1 MKLISAAGLTDVCK
15 ERLFALEFV
24 ILTVAVMFNHVI
36 DVFVAAA
43 AAVDQDRAGAHLL
56 RKLHRVGDRVRRFE
70 SRDDAFVAGELEEG
84 VNRLLVA
91 RGDVVDASEILP
103 ERMLRTD
110 GRIIESA
117 GDRVDRIGGAVL
129 VFQDIAVESVHGAF
143 PAVAEGR
150 GMVAL
155 PGTASEGFDS
165 VDVHGIA
172 EEGGEHA
179 GGVAAAADAGADG
192 VGQDSGHLLELLAG
206 FDSDAHLEV
215 ADHQRERV
223 RPKRGADAVNG
234 VFVGGEIGFKRGID
248 RLFQRLESAGDG
260 DDLCAEDFHAGDVRR
275 LFPDVDEPHVDF
287 ALKPEICGGGGEGDS
302 VLTRAGF
309 RDEFFLAEIFREQTF
324 AHAMVELVGAGVVE
338 ILALE
343 IDLAVADVAGEAVAV
358 IDGSGAPLELAADA
372 AEFVDEFR
380 GMADRLISVRN
391 FAEGSLEFGRNAA
404 AAEFAETAVFVGI
417 VSEIA

>member
-1 MKLISAAGLTDVCK
+1 M
-15 ERLFALEFV
+15 
-24 ILTVAVMFNHVI
+24 
-36 DVFVAAA
+36 
-43 AAVDQDRAGAHLL
+43 
-56 RKLHRVGDRVRRFE
+56 
-70 SRDDAFVAGELEEG
+70 
-84 VNRLLVA
+84 
-91 RGDVVDASEILP
+91 
-103 ERMLRTD
+103 
-110 GRIIESA
+110 
-117 GDRVDRIGGAVL
+117 
-129 VFQDIAVESVHGAF
+129 
-143 PAVAEGR
+143 
-150 GMVAL
+150 
-155 PGTASEGFDS
+155 
-165 VDVHGIA
+165 
-172 EEGGEHA
+172 
-179 GGVAAAADAGADG
+179 
-192 VGQDSGHLLELLAG
+192 
-206 FDSDAHLEV
+206 
-215 ADHQRERV
+215 

-260 DDLCAEDFHAGDVRR
+260 NDLCAEDFHAGDVRR
-275 LFPDVDEPHVDF
+275 LLLDVDESHVDF

-380 GMADRLISVRN
+380 GMADRLISVRD

-404 AAEFAETAVFVGI
+404 SAEFAETAVFVGI